1 MTVAVVTLALAL
13 IAVLVANQRT
23 LGVLNAAREQERKDW
38 TRERQLLLNR
48 IKPETAQYVEPETVH
63 APQAVD
69 LFDDADYWESKEELA
84 ERGAR
89 EEVA

>member
-1 MTVAVVTLALAL
+1 MTVAVITLAIAL

-23 LGVLNAAREQERKDW
+23 LGILNAAREQERKDW

-69 LFDDADYWESKEELA
+69 KDFWESKEQLA

-89 EEVA
+89 EETAK